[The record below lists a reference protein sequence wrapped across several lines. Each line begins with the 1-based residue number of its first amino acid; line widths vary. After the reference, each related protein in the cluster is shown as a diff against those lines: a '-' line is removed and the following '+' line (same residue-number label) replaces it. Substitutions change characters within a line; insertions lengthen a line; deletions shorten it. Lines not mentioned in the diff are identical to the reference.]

1 MEERNEKKKK
11 KRKKGRKEW
20 RKGERREA
28 KPSLQT
34 SEVDQGAE
42 LGGTVPWDP
51 LQ

>member
-1 MEERNEKKKK
+1 MKKKK
-11 KRKKGRKEW
+11 KKLKKGRKEW

-34 SEVDQGAE
+34 SEADQGAE